1 MRLARRFLIP
11 AALLLGAAGP
21 LPGQVQSPAPISNTA
36 PTPDFGFNLP
46 TRLGT
51 LSYSLTA
58 SEMMITGYGGSG
70 ASAATSGSGNLAYLS
85 SSANDPFSM
94 VYSGGFLYDTVPGS
108 RESTTFQ
115 NLSLSQVLRGKNLVF
130 VISDSVSYL
139 PEAPTVGLSGIAGV
153 GDIGTTPVQTG
164 LGPDQSIFSYYGTR
178 VSNGLDASLSYNLTG
193 STTVD
198 GSGAWQVLDFLDGSG
213 YDTNTYEG
221 SAGFTHRV
229 SARTSYG
236 AHGAY
241 SNYQYPGYSSSFASE
256 SALFNYSHIW
266 TRAFSSSFSVGP
278 EWSNGSGYLTNGPT
292 SEHAIVAG
300 SAALTYAGK
309 NTGASLS
316 YNRGVTGGSGVILGS
331 TTDTVSLTI
340 SHPIAR
346 DWSTSGTFGWS
357 RNASLF
363 GVVNQSLVFDSV
375 DAGFQLSRK
384 ISRNLSGYGSYTVV
398 HQTSNNFGNVQSAFS
413 GTENTIGVGITYS
426 PAPLYRGR

>member
-1 MRLARRFLIP
+1 MRLDRRFFLS
-11 AALLLGAAGP
+11 AALLLGVAGP
-21 LPGQVQSPAPISNTA
+21 LLGQVQSPAPISNTA

-58 SEMMITGYGGSG
+58 SEMMIIGYAGSS
-70 ASAATSGSGNLAYLS
+70 ASSATSGSGNLAYLS

-94 VYSGGFLYDTVPGS
+94 VYSGGYLYDTVPGS
-108 RESTTFQ
+108 KESTTFQ
-115 NLSLSQVLRGKNLVF
+115 NLALSQVLRGKNLVF
-130 VISDSVSYL
+130 VISDAVSYL

-153 GDIGTTPVQTG
+153 GDIGTTPVQGG

-178 VSNGLDASLSYNLTG
+178 VSNGLDASLSANLTG
-193 STTVD
+193 STTLD
-198 GSGAWQVLDFLDGSG
+198 GSGAWQVLDFLDSSG
-213 YDTNTYEG
+213 YDSDTYEA

-241 SNYQYPGYSSSFASE
+241 SHYVYPGYSTSFDSE

-266 TRAFSSSFSVGP
+266 TRALSSSFSVGP
-278 EWSNGSGYLTNGPT
+278 EWSNGSGYLTAGPS
-292 SEHAIVAG
+292 SEHAIVG
-300 SAALTYAGK
+300 GGAAMTYAGK
-309 NTGASLS
+309 TMGASLS
-316 YNRGVTGGSGVILGS
+316 YNRGVSGGSGVILGS
-331 TTDTVSLTI
+331 TTDSVALTVSR
-340 SHPIAR
+340 PMGR
-346 DWSTSGTFGWS
+346 DWSTSATVGWS

-363 GVVNQSLVFDSV
+363 EVGNLKLVFDSL
-375 DAGFQLSRK
+375 DAGFQVSRK
-384 ISRNLSGYGSYTVV
+384 ISRNLSGYGSYTVI
-398 HQTSNNFGNVQSAFS
+398 HQTSSNFGGGQNAFS